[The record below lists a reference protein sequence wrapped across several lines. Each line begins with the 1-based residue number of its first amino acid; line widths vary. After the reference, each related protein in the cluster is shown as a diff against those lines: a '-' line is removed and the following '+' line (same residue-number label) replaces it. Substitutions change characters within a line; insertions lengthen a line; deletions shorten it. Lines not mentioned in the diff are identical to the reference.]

1 MALKDAL
8 LNHVGPNRG
17 PQCTMCR
24 LLLSLPKDEARDLA
38 DALADHDTFTAAGI
52 ARALRDEG
60 HEVTHGSVGRHRRGD
75 CKP

>member
-8 LNHVGPNRG
+8 LKHVGPNRG

-24 LLLSLPKDEARDLA
+24 LLLSLPKDDARDLS
-38 DALADHDTFTAAGI
+38 DALADHDTFTSAGI

-60 HEVTHGSVGRHRRGD
+60 HACKEGSVSRHRRGE
-75 CKP
+75 CRA